1 MKRKGLVLFVAWAMT
16 LAGFEASATA
26 DMLAIQGGTIVT
38 VSAGRME
45 NGTILIRDGKIEAV
59 GKDLKV
65 PIEATV
71 LDAKGKIVIPGFVEA
86 HTSEGM
92 GQSNERNDFVPFL
105 SVVDG
110 IDPVLDFF
118 EESRRN
124 GVTTTAIVPGN
135 NTMVGGQ
142 AAILKTAGQYV
153 DDMIVKRD
161 AGVKIAM
168 QPASGSRMGH
178 LARLRKELDKAKQ
191 ALEKK
196 KKGESESKEPA
207 KPATE
212 ARSQED
218 APKQEEAAEGNAQ
231 PEGSQANDAANA
243 SKGLEVMMD
252 VVGGKTPVYLYC
264 DSAMDV
270 ANGLRLSKDYSL
282 DCIFVL
288 GRTAYKAID
297 MLKETKRPVV
307 LDRNLVFWESDPRTR
322 SESKVVLPKIFLDA
336 KVPFVFQTGDGG
348 FRTTIGSSYLWYQAA
363 LAVKHGMT
371 EEAALRALTLAPA
384 ELLGVADTVGSIEAG
399 KDADIVIL
407 SGEPLRTATWVEK
420 TIVNGKVV
428 YDRANDDKL
437 KRLLSPKAE

>member
-1 MKRKGLVLFVAWAMT
+1 MKCKGLVLFVAWAMS
-16 LAGFEASATA
+16 LASFGAGAIA
-26 DMLAIQGGTIVT
+26 DTLAIQGGTIVT
-38 VSAGRME
+38 VSGDRIE
-45 NGTILIRDGKIEAV
+45 NGTIVVRDGKIEAV

-65 PIEATV
+65 PIDATV
-71 LDAKGKIVIPGFVEA
+71 LDAKGKVVMPGFVEA

-153 DDMIVKRD
+153 DDMIVKRN

-168 QPASGSRMGH
+168 QPVSGSRMGH

-191 ALEKK
+191 AIEKK
-196 KKGESESKEPA
+196 KKGEPESKEPT
-207 KPATE
+207 KPSTE
-212 ARSQED
+212 SKSQED
-218 APKQEEAAEGNAQ
+218 ASKPEEPSEGAAQ
-231 PEGSQANDAANA
+231 PDATQANDAANA

-252 VVGGKTPVYLYC
+252 VVAGKTPVFLYC

-270 ANGLRLSKDYSL
+270 ANGMRLAKDYSL

-297 MLKETKRPVV
+297 LLKESKRPVI
-307 LDRNLVFWESDPRTR
+307 LDRSLVFWEADPRTR
-322 SESKVVLPKIFLDA
+322 TESKIVLPKIFLDA

-371 EEAALRALTLAPA
+371 EESAIRALTLAPA

>member
-1 MKRKGLVLFVAWAMT
+1 MKRKGLVWIAAWVFA
-16 LAGFEASATA
+16 LACHGTGLLA
-26 DMLAIQGGTIVT
+26 DTLAIQGGTILT
-38 VSAGRME
+38 ISDGRME

-59 GKDLKV
+59 GRDVSV

-71 LDAKGKIVIPGFVEA
+71 LNAKGKVVIPGFVEA

-105 SVVDG
+105 SVVDS

-124 GVTTTAIVPGN
+124 GVTTTSIVPGN
-135 NTMVGGQ
+135 STLVGGRT
-142 AAILKTAGQYV
+142 AILKTAGQYV

-191 ALEKK
+191 SLEKRN
-196 KKGESESKEPA
+196 KGEVNSKEPP

-212 ARSQED
+212 EKKQED
-218 APKQEEAAEGNAQ
+218 APKPEGEGEGASQ
-231 PEGSQANDAANA
+231 PENNTASEAANA
-243 SKGLEVMMD
+243 SKGLDVLMD
-252 VVGGKTPVYLYC
+252 VVAGKIPVYLYC

-270 ANGLRLSKDYSL
+270 ANGKQLAKDYNL

-288 GRTAYKAID
+288 GRTAYKAVELFKD
-297 MLKETKRPVV
+297 SKRPVV
-307 LDRNLVFWESDPRTR
+307 LDKNLVFWESEPRTR
-322 SESKVVLPKIFLDA
+322 SESKVVLPKIFLEA

-363 LAVKHGMT
+363 VAVKAGMS
-371 EEAALRALTLAPA
+371 EEAALRALTLTPA
-384 ELLGVADTVGSIEAG
+384 ELLGVSEMVGSIEPG
-399 KDADIVIL
+399 KDADLVIL